1 MELGKLRCHRSSLIG
16 LFFFRQLDLA
26 CCDWLG
32 VCIITYCAFGPL
44 IGYFGQFFLFIVT
57 LLFFLSCLIGS
68 DVMCQA
74 KPCVRRLG
82 GDQIGNLSGSQGQDL
97 HDACADQNGGLGI
110 Q

>member
-1 MELGKLRCHRSSLIG
+1 MHHYLLCFWSTDRLFWPIFLIHWD
-16 LFFFRQLDLA
+16 FA
-26 CCDWLG
+26 
-32 VCIITYCAFGPL
+32 
-44 IGYFGQFFLFIVT
+44 
-57 LLFFLSCLIGS
+57 FFLSCLIGS

-97 HDACADQNGGLGI
+97 HDACADQDGGLGI